1 MYLGSYNSKDKDK
14 KMLLLQMSYKLIASE
29 TSIPSDVVFE
39 HYNHDYAMLQHF
51 HIDHII
57 TGLRDVGST
66 AE

>member
-1 MYLGSYNSKDKDK
+1 
-14 KMLLLQMSYKLIASE
+14 MSYKLIASE